1 MPGAESIRVHPR
13 KLKFRKAEFVGA
25 SATPEG
31 YLGDGSPEVAIVG
44 RSNVGKSS
52 LLNRLVG
59 SRVARVSS
67 TPGRTRTVNWFRID
81 GSFWLVDLPGYG
93 WAKASRT
100 ERESWAALVESYLVR
115 QAGPRLILQLVDAK
129 VGATRLD
136 VEAAEYLAAT
146 GATMLVVATKVDRLK
161 RNERARSL
169 AEIRR
174 VLRLGEGTALEAVSA
189 VSGEGIREL
198 GKRIT
203 DFLATG

>member
-1 MPGAESIRVHPR
+1 
-13 KLKFRKAEFVGA
+13 
-25 SATPEG
+25 
-31 YLGDGSPEVAIVG
+31 
-44 RSNVGKSS
+44 
-52 LLNRLVG
+52 
-59 SRVARVSS
+59 VARVSS

>member
-1 MPGAESIRVHPR
+1 
-13 KLKFRKAEFVGA
+13 LKFRKAEFVGA

-31 YLGDGSPEVAIVG
+31 HLGDGSPEVAIVG

-67 TPGRTRTVNWFRID
+67 TPGRTRTVNWYRID
-81 GSFWLVDLPGYG
+81 GNFWLVDLPGYG

-115 QAGPRLILQLVDAK
+115 QAGSRLILQLVDAK
-129 VGATRLD
+129 VGATPLD
-136 VEAAEYLAAT
+136 VEAAEYLAGTDAT
-146 GATMLVVATKVDRLK
+146 RVVVATKVDRLK

>member
-1 MPGAESIRVHPR
+1 M
-13 KLKFRKAEFVGA
+13 KFGKAEFVGA

-31 YLGDGSPEVAIVG
+31 HLGDGSAEVALVG

-59 SRVARVSS
+59 SRLARVSS

-100 ERESWAALVESYLVR
+100 ERASWAALVESYFAR
-115 QAGPRLILQLVDAK
+115 QTGPRLVVQLVDAK
-129 VGATRLD
+129 VGATPLD

-146 GATMLVVATKVDRLK
+146 GATLMVVATKVDRLK
-161 RNERARSL
+161 SNERVRNL

-174 VLRLGEGTALEAVSA
+174 TLRLEDEAALVAVSA
-189 VSGEGIREL
+189 VSGEGVREL

>member
-1 MPGAESIRVHPR
+1 
-13 KLKFRKAEFVGA
+13 LKFRKAEFVGA

-31 YLGDGSPEVAIVG
+31 HLGDGSAEVAIVG

-136 VEAAEYLAAT
+136 VEAAEYLADT

-174 VLRLGEGTALEAVSA
+174 VLRLGDGTALEAVSA